1 MYTYSHMEKLLRIT
15 EKIIPRK
22 VYKLFQPAY
31 HFLLAVTGTI
41 IYRKPSRHI
50 YVIGITGTKGKS
62 STTEF
67 VNAALEGAGKK
78 TAILSTIRF
87 KIGDMTRPNKYKMT
101 MPGRFFT
108 QKFLRDAV
116 DAGCEYAI
124 IEMTS
129 EGARFF
135 RHTGV
140 EMDALIFTNLSPE
153 HIESHGSFA
162 KYKQAKLRLIKH
174 LAKSSKPFRLSIAN
188 IDNEHAYSFLV
199 SPVEKNIG
207 YSLKDV
213 QIISETNTSSAIIY
227 RGEKIT
233 IPLPGQFNI
242 LNALAALTLSSEL
255 GVDIHAAKQGIESL
269 SLIRGRVER
278 IECGQNFTVIVDY
291 AHTDDSLR
299 KLYETFKS
307 SDELPNSLQSAR
319 LGRKTKLIAVL
330 GSTGGGRDSWKR
342 PVLGKIADEYCDEI
356 IITNEDPYD
365 EDPLKIINDVASGV
379 SIHTPI
385 IILDRR
391 EAIQK
396 ALSLACT
403 GDIILITGKGTD
415 PYIMGPK
422 GTKEMWDD
430 AEIVREE
437 LSKLIT
443 NY

>member
-1 MYTYSHMEKLLRIT
+1 MERPHLHLLRRRLRNYNNMEKILRTI
-15 EKIIPRK
+15 EKAVPRK
-22 VYKLFQPAY
+22 VYTFFQPAY
-31 HFLLAVTGTI
+31 HFTLAAIGTV

-87 KIGDMTRPNKYKMT
+87 KIGDKARPNKFKMT

-135 RHTGV
+135 RHTGI

-162 KYKQAKLRLIKH
+162 KYKRAKLRLVNH
-174 LAKSSKPFRLSIAN
+174 LAKSNKPVRLSIAN
-188 IDNEHAYSFLV
+188 IDNEHAPSFLI
-199 SPVEKNIG
+199 SPIEKNIG
-207 YSLKDV
+207 YSLKRAH
-213 QIISETNTSSAIIY
+213 ILSETSDASVIEY

-233 IPLPGQFNI
+233 IPLPGKFNI
-242 LNALAALTLSSEL
+242 SNALAALTLASEL
-255 GVDIHAAKQGIESL
+255 GIDASESKKGIEAL
-269 SLIRGRVER
+269 SLIRGRVEK
-278 IECGQNFTVIVDY
+278 INCGQNFAVIVDY

-299 KLYETFKS
+299 KLYETFPTS
-307 SDELPNSLQSAR
+307 
-319 LGRKTKLIAVL
+319 RKIAVL
-330 GSTGGGRDSWKR
+330 GSTGGGRDTWKR
-342 PVLGKIADEYCDEI
+342 PVLGKIADEYCQEI

-365 EDPLKIINDVASGV
+365 EDPQKIINEVARGV
-379 SIHTPI
+379 TAHTPI
-385 IILDRR
+385 CIMDRR
-391 EAIQK
+391 EAIRE
-396 ALSLACT
+396 ALRIARIGNT
-403 GDIILITGKGTD
+403 VLITGKGTD
-415 PYIMGPK
+415 PYIMGPN
-422 GTKEMWDD
+422 GTREVWDD
-430 AEIVREE
+430 AQVVREE
-437 LSKLIT
+437 LEKMLA
-443 NY
+443 NK